1 MTKPPQ
7 HVGAVGDVDACGL
20 QDRGVSGDRITL
32 MSHVLAAETGMVGIE
47 QRQARRVIELGIGHH
62 LVDISLRDALLSS
75 VGDPAVLVST
85 PITWVIYGILA
96 IVLAFSVRAAV
107 VRRTRQD
114 V

>member
-1 MTKPPQ
+1 MFE
-7 HVGAVGDVDACGL
+7 
-20 QDRGVSGDRITL
+20 GVPLTHCTADPARHRIG
-32 MSHVLAAETGMVGIE
+32 MVLGPLAET
-47 QRQARRVIELGIGHH
+47 
-62 LVDISLRDALLSS
+62 SLRDALLSS

>member
-1 MTKPPQ
+1 
-7 HVGAVGDVDACGL
+7 
-20 QDRGVSGDRITL
+20 
-32 MSHVLAAETGMVGIE
+32 
-47 QRQARRVIELGIGHH
+47 
-62 LVDISLRDALLSS
+62 